1 MTRYSTDMGLN
12 AMKTITIDLEFQVKV
27 KGQGHSDWIVPLKQ
41 EIIKTWDKMRWKLW
55 HLALKKVKVKG
66 QGQRSRSKVKVIQT
80 LFRMFLTC
88 FTCIPNY
95 FLSSGLNAFVCT
107 LPLVL
112 VRPEQKSIS
121 MHLGQLEFYG
131 ISKAKIN
138 IYAFNLPSFISQF
151 IYFMSIIHLRS
162 KLFRFVI
169 WYVFHCDC

>member
-1 MTRYSTDMGLN
+1 MRQN
-12 AMKTITIDLEFQVKV
+12 AMEIMTFDLETQ
-27 KGQGHSDWIVPLKQ
+27 
-41 EIIKTWDKMRWKLW
+41 
-55 HLALKKVKVKG
+55 VKVKG

-80 LFRMFLTC
+80 LFRSFLRVLLVYL
-88 FTCIPNY
+88 IIL
-95 FLSSGLNAFVCT
+95 LSSGLNAFVCT

-162 KLFRFVI
+162 KLFRFAI
-169 WYVFHCDC
+169 